1 MFSYSFNIV
10 VIRFFHSLKGLVSSK
25 GFKVVKGFKGF
36 KVFKDIKDQYAIQ
49 LLTPLLLTPSLL
61 TTYSITPYY
70 LFPIFSLK
78 NSAICLSRC
87 VRVFPP

>member
-1 MFSYSFNIV
+1 MFSFSFNIV

-49 LLTPLLLTPSLL
+49 LLTPLLLTTYSLYSLL
-61 TTYSITPYY
+61 LTPH
-70 LFPIFSLK
+70 LLLEELRNLP
-78 NSAICLSRC
+78 
-87 VRVFPP
+87 